1 MRIPGRLIAFVLSLA
16 VIAAPLA
23 AQDAAPVPCKDSTCS
38 LKIDW
43 GSSKTSG
50 DYPPDKRYGSGDD
63 FEQRF
68 RNALREK
75 GLRFQDAAADG
86 AMGMVVRPTMQKNVL
101 CDAMAGINPDK
112 TCTAM
117 TNLAVAFTAP
127 AVGAKAPGAIRIT
140 NRCGAGDVFLSHRDF
155 ATYAAEM
162 IWFQL
167 VGQAQKA
174 ERPRVNC

>member
-1 MRIPGRLIAFVLSLA
+1 MKRRRAFLSAILIAAF
-16 VIAAPLA
+16 AAPLA
-23 AQDAAPVPCKDSTCS
+23 AQDAVVPCKDSTCG

-43 GSSKTSG
+43 GGSRTSA

-68 RNALREK
+68 RSALRDNGFK
-75 GLRFQDAAADG
+75 MQDPADG
-86 AMGMVVRPTMQKNVL
+86 MITMVARPTMQKNVM

-117 TNLAVAFTAP
+117 TLLAVSFTAP
-127 AVGAKAPGAIRIT
+127 AGAKAPGAMRIT
-140 NRCGAGDVFLSHRDF
+140 NRCGAGDVFLTHAAF
-155 ATYAAEM
+155 ANYAADM
-162 IWFQL
+162 LWYQM